1 MAWRRRKAA
10 APAEL
15 VAAAGRFEAVLESV
29 AEARDGL
36 LLGVPRGRAALL
48 PLAEALAAFED
59 GLERARAPVA
69 GWRRPEVE
77 AEWQAC
83 RSALAEAASGAERL
97 RLRDSPQGYE
107 ELAPLL
113 DEVLAPLH
121 AFDAAAERFRD
132 LGV

>member
-15 VAAAGRFEAVLESV
+15 VAAARRFEAALESV

-36 LLGVPRGRAALL
+36 LLGVPRGRAPLL
-48 PLAEALAAFED
+48 PLAEALAAFEA
-59 GLERARAPVA
+59 GLERAQARME

-77 AEWQAC
+77 AEWLAC
-83 RSALAEAASGAERL
+83 RSALAEGASGAERL
-97 RLRDSPQGYE
+97 RLRESPQGYE
-107 ELAPLL
+107 QLAPLL

-121 AFDAAAERFRD
+121 AFDAAAERLRD
-132 LGV
+132 LWV

>member
-1 MAWRRRKAA
+1 MPWRRRKAA

-15 VAAAGRFEAVLESV
+15 VAAAESFEAALESV

-36 LLGVPRGRAALL
+36 LLGVPRGRAPLL
-48 PLAEALAAFED
+48 PLAEALAAFEA
-59 GLERARAPVA
+59 GLERARAHMA
-69 GWRRPEVE
+69 GWRHPEVE
-77 AEWQAC
+77 AEWLAC

-97 RLRDSPQGYE
+97 RLRESPRGYE

-121 AFDAAAERFRD
+121 AFDAAAERLRD